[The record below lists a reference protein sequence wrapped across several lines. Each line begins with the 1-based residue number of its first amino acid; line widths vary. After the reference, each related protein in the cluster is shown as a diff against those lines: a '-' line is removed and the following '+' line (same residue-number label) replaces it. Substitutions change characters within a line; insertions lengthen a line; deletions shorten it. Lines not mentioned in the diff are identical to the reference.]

1 MRTFFQGREMNL
13 KRIFILIFSICFY
26 TEASHALVP
35 LESILLG
42 DFSDQYRDRETDP
55 IEYIFSTVRSSTEV
69 GSKDFKHRRKL
80 ALYRG
85 FFEEGQNL
93 KNLCKVKPKVQYS
106 VDWDRRKVIRSIIAT
121 LQYIGLDA
129 AIRAMPKYANHF
141 EFSEEQYKNLGD
153 NLIGNWCSQNLSLI
167 SISQLKKNWMIKF
180 TKDNDFKLPSV
191 DGDPLFP
198 QKVTNITAKERV
210 MKQEFAQTIKMFKTF
225 CSWGGDTDNV
235 RLLVPLLRHPI
246 VYSFI
251 ARQLT
256 GQKLEWKPIENKV
269 VVKKEQETVKVLC
282 QNMICRK
289 TDLRTMLRDF
299 PRGAGTKSIKEDL
312 DRLYCEQMRDVDYT
326 SKDQE
331 PKIKEWIKKISFDE
345 ENLIVSYF
353 ISLMTGVPDFFLR
366 SESYNEGIDFLRLS
380 MDRNWNKWSER
391 QTSNYTKDLYYEEPL
406 TIELVDR
413 KLYYQNVVQKF
424 SVHFDVNLGEFDRS
438 NQKVGKISNYFEL
451 KISKTFLKWAREQ
464 WNGISPSDTK
474 KKDSIVNRFKQEIAQ
489 DVQKARG
496 KYRLP
501 PWKGDLEKIIA
512 LELLEQLVLFNGL
525 PFKGEKGLASI
536 PIKLHFAPL
545 ALRYIR
551 YQFQVKQNSKRDDE
565 YFKDLKK
572 RREESAN
579 LNQ

>member
-1 MRTFFQGREMNL
+1 MNL
-13 KRIFILIFSICFY
+13 YKAFILFFVIGLLSK
-26 TEASHALVP
+26 ASFALVP

-69 GSKDFKHRRKL
+69 GSKDFEYRRKL

-106 VDWDRRKVIRSIIAT
+106 VDWDRRKVVRSIIAT

-129 AIRAMPKYANHF
+129 AVRAMPKYANHF
-141 EFSEEQYKNLGD
+141 EFSEDEYKKLGD
-153 NLIGNWCSQNLSLI
+153 NLIGNWCSQNLSFI

-180 TKDNDFKLPSV
+180 TKKNDFKLPSV
-191 DGDPLFP
+191 VDDPLFP
-198 QKVTNITAKERV
+198 QKVNNITSKERV

-246 VYSFI
+246 IYSFI

-256 GQKLEWKPIENKV
+256 GQKLEWKPIENKILI
-269 VVKKEQETVKVLC
+269 KEDQPTVKVLC
-282 QNMICRK
+282 KNMICRK
-289 TDLRTMLRDF
+289 TDQKTMLREF

-312 DRLYCEQMRDVDYT
+312 DRLYCEEVRDVDYT

-353 ISLMTGVPDFFLR
+353 ISLMTGIPDFFLR
-366 SESYNEGIDFLRLS
+366 SESYNEGVDFLRLS
-380 MDRNWNKWSER
+380 LDRNWNSWSEK
-391 QTSNYTKDLYYEEPL
+391 QTTNFTKDLYYEEPL

-451 KISKTFLKWAREQ
+451 KISKTFLKWAREE
-464 WNGISPSDTK
+464 WNGISPLETQKKTK
-474 KKDSIVNRFKQEIAQ
+474 IVNRFKQEITEG
-489 DVQKARG
+489 VQKARS

-525 PFKGEKGLASI
+525 PYKGELGLAKI
-536 PIKLHFAPL
+536 PVKLNFAPL

-551 YQFQVKQNSKRDDE
+551 YQYKVKQNSIRDDE

-579 LNQ
+579 LKQ